1 MGGKYNIDNIKLK
14 MEQKEKELRSIEDK
28 FSKGFSTKSYVDNI
42 KYQILDENGYHFR
55 ATDGIA
61 TLDGKKINI
70 SFKYDSNIVDI
81 VRQLAGRKYNPETKS
96 WTASLC
102 LMNVIELDYYG
113 FELDN
118 NLKDFLH
125 KYDLPIAHYDISNIR
140 VPDGLSLMDF
150 QKNTIQFIE
159 EHHGRVLISLDCGL
173 GKSVVTSTYINNHKD
188 IKPIIIVVPAT
199 LKYNWRNELNKWV
212 SRKLKI
218 EILEGKT
225 PHRLKKTTD
234 VYIINYDILS
244 AWQKELIKIK
254 PQLMVCDEAHYAKS
268 RDSQRGKACVA
279 LSKKVE
285 QVILL
290 TGTPMINRTAELYN
304 LIKMVDTY
312 LFDSFMQF
320 GQRYCG
326 AEFNGFGWEYKGS
339 SNVEELHLLL
349 SNIMYRKKKEEV
361 LTELPPKTYTFIPLS
376 LTNKREYEKA
386 TNSFFDWVKENR
398 GVNVKNKA
406 SYPEMLG
413 KMAVLRQLAVKGAL
427 KESIEW
433 LDNFIESTEEKVVV
447 FAIHRDI
454 INTLVRHFGDKCVK
468 IDGSVKTGETRQQI
482 VDKFQNDDS
491 VKVFIGNIQAASEGI
506 TLTASSTVVFLEMP
520 WSPSNLQQCCDR
532 CHRIGQKDSVKIYY
546 LLAENTVEMTLAE
559 MIDKKKSDI
568 MLAVDGE
575 EMKEEDMLMDLIH
588 NCLDKKVLP
597 DEDED

>member
-1 MGGKYNIDNIKLK
+1 MKYNIDNFEAKIQQQ
-14 MEQKEKELRSIEDK
+14 EQQMQSLEDK
-28 FSKGFSTKSYVDNI
+28 FSKGICANSYVDSI
-42 KYQILDENGYHFR
+42 KYQILEENDNHVR
-55 ATDGIA
+55 ATNGFA
-61 TLDGKKINI
+61 SFDGKKINI
-70 SFKYDSNIVDI
+70 SFRYNADIVDV
-81 VRQLAGRKYNPETKS
+81 VRQLAGRKYNPETKT

-118 NLKDFLH
+118 SLKDFLN
-125 KYDLPIAHYDISNIR
+125 KYDMPVKHFDIANIKT
-140 VPDGLSLMDF
+140 PNGLSLMEF

-159 EHHGRVLISLDCGL
+159 EHNGRVLISLDCGL
-173 GKSVVTSTYINNHKD
+173 GKSVVTSTYINNHKE

-212 SRKLKI
+212 TRNLNI
-218 EILEGKT
+218 EILEGKSI
-225 PHRLKKTTD
+225 HKLKKTTD

-244 AWQKELIKIK
+244 AWQKEIIKIK
-254 PQLMVCDEAHYAKS
+254 PQLLVCDEAHYAKS

-279 LSKKVE
+279 ISKKVE

-304 LIKMVDTY
+304 LIKMVDTH

-326 AEFNGFGWEYKGS
+326 AEYNGFGWEYKGS

-376 LTNKREYEKA
+376 LSNKREYEQA

-398 GVNVKNKA
+398 GMSVKNKA

-433 LDNFIESTEEKVVV
+433 LDTFLETTEEKVVV
-447 FAIHRDI
+447 FAIHREI
-454 INTLVRHFGDKCVK
+454 INALVKHFGKKCVK

-482 VDKFQNDDS
+482 VDKFQTDDS

-532 CHRIGQKDSVKIYY
+532 CHRIGQKDVVKIYY
-546 LLAENTVEMTLAE
+546 LLAENTVEMALAE
-559 MIDKKKSDI
+559 MIDKKKADI

-575 EMKEEDMLMDLIH
+575 ELKEEDMIMDLI
-588 NCLDKKVLP
+588 NTCLEKRV
-597 DEDED
+597 EIEE